1 MNGPIRKVAVVAAVM
16 IFALLANITFTA
28 VVRYPDLNGD
38 VRNRRVRDAE
48 FARDRGAILVGNTP
62 LAQSKATSG
71 RFKYQRTYSQPEL
84 YASVTG
90 WYAYDFGSSGVELNY
105 TQQLAGTDESQ
116 AIDRLIATLSGREPK
131 GASVQTTINPK
142 AQQAAW
148 DGLAGRKGAVVAL
161 NYETGAVLA
170 NVSLPSYDPNTLSS
184 NDLPK
189 ATAAWNALVKNP
201 DGPLKNRA
209 SKEIYPPGS
218 VFKLVTATAAIEKL
232 NLTPSSQIASKRALR
247 LPQSTRVLTN
257 QVDCGDTTISLEQ
270 ALMNSCNTAF
280 AQLGLDLGSQ
290 SLTEQAEKFG
300 FNHEATTDV
309 PWVNS
314 RFPSKTDQPQ
324 LALSAIGQYE
334 VAASPLQ
341 MAMVV
346 AAIANDGKQ
355 MQPYLVSEVRGSNL
369 QLVSSHRPTPI
380 GQVMKPETA
389 QQMQQMMVRVVEGG
403 TGTKAQIEGTV
414 VGGKTGTA
422 QSDPKRPPYAWF
434 VAFSEDPKV
443 AVAVFIEEADIERSD
458 IAGGRLAGPI
468 AASVIKA
475 VQS

>member
-48 FARDRGAILVGNTP
+48 FARNRGAILVGNTP

-71 RFKYQRTYSQPEL
+71 RFAYQRTYSQAEL

-90 WYAYDFGSSGVELNY
+90 WYAYDFGSSGIELNY
-105 TQQLAGTDESQ
+105 TKQLAGTDESQ
-116 AIDRLIATLSGREPK
+116 AIDRLIATLSGREPA
-131 GASVQTTINPK
+131 GASVRTTIDPQ

-184 NDLPK
+184 NDLTR
-189 ATAAWNALVKNP
+189 ATTAWQELVADP

-218 VFKLVTATAAIEKL
+218 VFKLVTATAAIESL
-232 NLTPSSQIASKRALR
+232 NLTADSQIASKRALR
-247 LPQSTRVLTN
+247 LPQSSTVLTN
-257 QVDCGDTTISLEQ
+257 QVDCGDTTVSLEQ

-290 SLTEQAEKFG
+290 ALTDQAEKFG
-300 FNHEATTDV
+300 FNHEVDTDV

-314 RFPSKTDQPQ
+314 RFPGQTDEPQ

-341 MAMVV
+341 MAMVA

-355 MQPYLVSEVRGSNL
+355 MEPYIVSEVRGPNL
-369 QLVSSHRPTPI
+369 QLISSHRPTAI

-389 QQMQQMMVRVVEGG
+389 QIMQQMMVRVVEEG
-403 TGTKAQIEGTV
+403 TGTRAQIDGVV

-422 QSDPKRPPYAWF
+422 QSDPDRPPYAWF

-468 AASVIKA
+468 AAQVIQA
-475 VQS
+475 VQG